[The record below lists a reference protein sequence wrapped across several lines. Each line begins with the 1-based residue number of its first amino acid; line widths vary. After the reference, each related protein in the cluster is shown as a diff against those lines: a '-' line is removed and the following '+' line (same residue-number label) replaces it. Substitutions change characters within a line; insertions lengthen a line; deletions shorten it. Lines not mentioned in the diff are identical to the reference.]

1 MSASGVGGQGSAV
14 GAASTPE
21 SAAGRAYTVVR
32 NRILDGE
39 FEDGSMLS
47 EGQIAAELG
56 MSRTPVREAF
66 LQLQAEGWMRLY
78 PKRGAMVRP
87 VPPHEFREVLQAR
100 QIIESAAVRTV
111 CASASGSER
120 LVRRLNEVTEQQRRA
135 WEEDDLAAFTR
146 ADVEFH
152 REVVAAGGNSILQGF
167 YQLLQDRHRRM
178 TTQSISDDTTR
189 AELVLAQHAGL
200 TRLIEEGDAEG
211 FAQATAEHLRDIH
224 GSTV

>member
-1 MSASGVGGQGSAV
+1 MSASGVGGREPV
-14 GAASTPE
+14 VPAATEPE

-39 FEDGSMLS
+39 FEGGSMLS
-47 EGQIAAELG
+47 EGRIATELG

-111 CASASGSER
+111 CASRGGSER
-120 LVRRLNEVTEQQRRA
+120 LVRRLREVTEDQRRA

-167 YQLLQDRHRRM
+167 HQLLQDRHRRM

-189 AELVLAQHAGL
+189 AELVLDQHAGL
-200 TRLIEEGDAEG
+200 ARLIEEGDPEG
-211 FAQATAEHLRDIH
+211 FARATAEHLNDVH
-224 GSTV
+224 GFTV

>member
-1 MSASGVGGQGSAV
+1 MSASGGDGGEPVAGV
-14 GAASTPE
+14 AAEPE
-21 SAAGRAYTVVR
+21 SAAGRAYAVVR
-32 NRILDGE
+32 DRILDGE

-47 EGQIAAELG
+47 EGRIAAELG

-100 QIIESAAVRTV
+100 QLIETEAVRTV
-111 CASASGSER
+111 CASPGGSER
-120 LVRRLNEVTEQQRRA
+120 LVRRLREVIERQRRA
-135 WEEDDLAAFTR
+135 WEDDDLAAFTR

-167 YQLLQDRHRRM
+167 HQLLQDRHRRM
-178 TTQSISDDTTR
+178 TTQSISHDTTR
-189 AELVLAQHAGL
+189 ADLAIAQHTGL
-200 TRLIEEGDAEG
+200 ARLIEEGDHEG
-211 FAQATAEHLRDIH
+211 YARATAEHLNDIH
-224 GSTV
+224 GSTL

>member
-1 MSASGVGGQGSAV
+1 MSASGVGGGEPVV
-14 GAASTPE
+14 GAATEPE
-21 SAAGRAYTVVR
+21 SAAGRAYNVLR

-47 EGQIAAELG
+47 EGRVAAELG

-111 CASASGSER
+111 CASAGGSER
-120 LVRRLNEVTEQQRRA
+120 LVRRLREVTEEQRRA

-167 YQLLQDRHRRM
+167 HQLLQDRHRRM

-189 AELVLAQHAGL
+189 AERVLAQHAWL
-200 TRLIEEGDAEG
+200 ARLIEEGDAEG
-211 FAQATAEHLRDIH
+211 YARATAEHLSDIH